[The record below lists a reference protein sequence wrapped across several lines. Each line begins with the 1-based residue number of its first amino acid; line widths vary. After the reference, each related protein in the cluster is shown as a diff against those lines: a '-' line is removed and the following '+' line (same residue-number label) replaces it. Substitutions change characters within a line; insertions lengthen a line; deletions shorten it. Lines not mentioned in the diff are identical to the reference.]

1 MFRGAIV
8 FFRYFCDMHHTLFPD
23 FSPLEMM
30 LDQQAAQR
38 IADRLRSVELRFFAT
53 HPEWRTVL
61 RRLAEKGVCNA
72 WDLLNIHRDEVAEWP
87 GVGRVFL
94 HLLDEMRAEVQQ
106 RPQWV
111 IQTWRN
117 EMAQLTLPDD
127 LEKPSDEPTLF
138 GEWEVAE
145 VNIKEK
151 AYSEEE
157 QLVQDIIEVERTFVE
172 LIRLLSHRFP
182 VEGAILRRYF
192 LESLPL
198 NTIVKVEHLS
208 SRSTIHR
215 LLEPRFLRP
224 LRAGEN
230 ICGITLSCDFRE
242 RMQKLEQRLRFRPA
256 QILEHLNTMSPDRF
270 LALMG
275 LTLMR
280 RTVLENL
287 WACDFIVARQEVV
300 RSRRTLHHT
309 LLYLQFRPDFTAR
322 ENIENHLSS
331 ILPSR
336 DLVMPLLLNHP
347 WVESAETGYRLVA
360 EQLVFDFC
368 RVGRILLDAAT
379 PLTKDEVISAYEHR
393 YLERPLSLSLRL
405 LRRHYPQILSH
416 RRGVWTWGETE
427 ENETPRPKAPIQ
439 LTLFD

>member
-1 MFRGAIV
+1 
-8 FFRYFCDMHHTLFPD
+8 MHHSLFPD
-23 FSPLEMM
+23 FSPLEDI

-38 IADRLRSVELRFFAT
+38 IADRLRGVELRFFAT
-53 HPEWRTVL
+53 LPERRTVL
-61 RRLAEKGVCNA
+61 RRLAEKGICNA
-72 WDLLNIHRDEVAEWP
+72 WDLLNLHRDEVAEWS
-87 GVGRVFL
+87 GVGKVFL

-111 IQTWRN
+111 IQTWHN

-127 LEKPSDEPTLF
+127 LEQATEEPNLF
-138 GEWEVAE
+138 GEWVATE
-145 VNIKEK
+145 TTPSTDTL
-151 AYSEEE
+151 SEEE
-157 QLVQDIIEVERTFVE
+157 QLSLDITEVERTFVE
-172 LIRLLSHRFP
+172 LIRLLAHRLP
-182 VEGAILRRYF
+182 AEGAVLRRYF

-198 NTIVKVEHLS
+198 NTIVKVEQLS
-208 SRSTIHR
+208 SRSAIHR

-224 LRAGEN
+224 LRAGESL
-230 ICGITLSCDFRE
+230 CGITLSCDFRE
-242 RMQKLEQRLRFRPA
+242 RMQRLEKRLRFRPA
-256 QILEHLNTMSPDRF
+256 QILEHLTTMSPDRF

-309 LLYLQFRPDFTAR
+309 LLHLQFRPDFTSR
-322 ENIENHLSS
+322 KNIEEHLSA

-336 DLVMPLLLNHP
+336 DLVKPLLRNHP
-347 WVESAETGYRLVA
+347 WVEHSESGYRLVA

-379 PLTKDEVISAYEHR
+379 PLTKDEVISSYEHR

-416 RRGVWTWGETE
+416 RRGVWTWGEP